1 MIRKSIDVSV
11 GTESGRPIAMLVQ
24 VASKYQSKI
33 NICQGTKTVNA
44 KSIMGMMTLGL
55 TSGQQ
60 LEIAVDGEDEDMAMV
75 SILQENKE
83 KILSG
88 ARFGVAPFFE
98 GKAQQWMSQV
108 G

>member
-33 NICQGTKTVNA
+33 NICQGAKTVNA

-55 TSGQQ
+55 ASGQQ
-60 LEIAVDGEDEDMAMV
+60 LEIAIDGEDEDMAMV
-75 SILQENKE
+75 SIEDYLT
-83 KILSG
+83 
-88 ARFGVAPFFE
+88 
-98 GKAQQWMSQV
+98 GK
-108 G
+108 

>member
-24 VASKYQSKI
+24 VASKYQSEI

-55 TSGQQ
+55 DAGE
-60 LEIAVDGEDEDMAMV
+60 EITLSANGEDEEDAMK
-75 SILQENKE
+75 SIENY
-83 KILSG
+83 LSN
-88 ARFGVAPFFE
+88 
-98 GKAQQWMSQV
+98 Q
-108 G
+108 

>member
-55 TSGQQ
+55 NYGDSIVVSANGTDEEEAMK
-60 LEIAVDGEDEDMAMV
+60 EI
-75 SILQENKE
+75 E
-83 KILSG
+83 KYLSG
-88 ARFGVAPFFE
+88 N
-98 GKAQQWMSQV
+98 
-108 G
+108 